1 MRESR
6 RRPSASATD
15 EERPP
20 EVTEPTGQ
28 DGVPP
33 VVGRYEILRELGRGS
48 MGVVYE
54 AHDPALSRNVALKTI
69 QPILDPKDKE
79 AFEQRFFAE
88 ARIAARLS
96 HPGIVVVHDVG
107 RDRDTGILYI
117 ALEHLTGHTLA
128 EMTEEGRPL
137 EWREALR
144 LGVEIARAL
153 HHAHEQGV
161 VHRDMK
167 PANVMVL
174 ASGQAK
180 IMDFGIA
187 RVETARFKLTSPGE
201 FLGTPLY
208 MAPEQAL
215 SGTVDARTDVF
226 SLGGIVY
233 TLLTGQP
240 AFAAASIPQIVAR
253 LVKED
258 AAPPS
263 SLVPGLPPNLDQ
275 VLARA
280 MAKEPDDRYP
290 HALALAEDLEDVLE
304 GRIPQHLT
312 GTAPPEVELVL
323 AEDDPLVHELHALVP
338 DATPTPAVGLPTTAR
353 PPAGRTTGGIS
364 RSVLSPGRRHV
375 GFWTGVVV
383 VGLAAWAYLGLR
395 GASVPPPVVTPVNTP
410 AAAPPML
417 PPARSASPP
426 APQPSTLTTP
436 PSVVPAKPRRPAA
449 EPAHLRIDFDHPLEA
464 GTLRVWVDDELVVDQ
479 KLTSRVHKEAL
490 VFNRRRGSVKELLDV
505 SPGNHEVRVL
515 VKWEDNEKT
524 DRISGIFKAGV
535 TKRLEANLGWLRKNL
550 SLDWK

>member
-1 MRESR
+1 
-6 RRPSASATD
+6 
-15 EERPP
+15 
-20 EVTEPTGQ
+20 VTEPTAQ
-28 DGVPP
+28 DPIPP

-69 QPILDPKDKE
+69 QPILDPRDKE

-107 RDRDTGILYI
+107 RDPDTGILYI
-117 ALEHLTGHTLA
+117 ALEHLTGRTLA
-128 EMTEEGRPL
+128 EMTEGGHPL

-144 LGVEIARAL
+144 LGAEIARAL

-167 PANVMVL
+167 PANIMVV

-187 RVETARFKLTSPGE
+187 RADTARFKLTSPGE

-215 SGTVDARTDVF
+215 SGTVDRRTDVF

-240 AFAAASIPQIVAR
+240 AFAATSLPQIVAR

-263 SLVPGLPPNLDQ
+263 SLVPGLPPRLDQ

-290 HALALAEDLEDVLE
+290 HARAFAEDLEDVLE
-304 GRIPQHLT
+304 GRIPRHLT

-323 AEDDPLVHELHALVP
+323 AEEDPLEQELHALVP
-338 DATPTPAVGLPTTAR
+338 DAAPPPAVGPPMAHPT
-353 PPAGRTTGGIS
+353 GRMTGRVS
-364 RSVLSPGRRHV
+364 RSVLPPGGRHV
-375 GFWTGVVV
+375 GLWTGVIIA
-383 VGLAAWAYLGLR
+383 GLGAWAYMGLR
-395 GASVPPPVVTPVNTP
+395 GRAIVPAPVVAPAYAP
-410 AAAPPML
+410 SAAAPSAPTATSAPIL
-417 PPARSASPP
+417 PSRSPSPPTSRASALASPP
-426 APQPSTLTTP
+426 AAVPTKPKRP
-436 PSVVPAKPRRPAA
+436 PT
-449 EPAHLRIDFDHPLEA
+449 EPGHLHIDFDHPLEV

-479 KLTSRVHKEAL
+479 KLTSRVRTEAL
-490 VFNRRRGSVKELLDV
+490 VFKVRRGNVMELMDV
-505 SPGNHEVRVL
+505 SPGNHEVRVQ

-524 DRISGIFKAGV
+524 ERISGIFKAGV
-535 TKRLEANLGWLRKNL
+535 TKRLEASLGRLRKNL

>member
-1 MRESR
+1 
-6 RRPSASATD
+6 
-15 EERPP
+15 
-20 EVTEPTGQ
+20 VTEPTGQ
-28 DGVPP
+28 DIPP

-54 AHDPALSRNVALKTI
+54 AHDPALSRKVALKTI
-69 QPILDPKDKE
+69 QPVLDPKDKE

-107 RDRDTGILYI
+107 RDPDTGMLYI
-117 ALEHLTGHTLA
+117 ALEHLTGRTLA
-128 EMTEEGRPL
+128 ELTEDGHRL

-144 LGVEIARAL
+144 LGAEIARAL

-187 RVETARFKLTSPGE
+187 RVETARFKLTAQGE

-215 SGTVDARTDVF
+215 SGTVDRRTDVF

-233 TLLTGQP
+233 TLVTGVP
-240 AFAAASIPQIVAR
+240 AFAAASLPQIVAR

-263 SLVPGLPPNLDQ
+263 SLVPGLPPSLDQ

-290 HALALAEDLEDVLE
+290 SARALAEDIEDLLE
-304 GRIPQHLT
+304 GRIPRHLT
-312 GTAPPEVELVL
+312 GTAPPDVELVL
-323 AEDDPLVHELHALVP
+323 AEEDPLEQELHALVP
-338 DATPTPAVGLPTTAR
+338 DDAPPPAVGPPMAHPPTGLMT
-353 PPAGRTTGGIS
+353 GRVS
-364 RSVLSPGRRHV
+364 RSVLPPGGRHV
-375 GFWTGVVV
+375 GIWTGVLIA
-383 VGLAAWAYLGLR
+383 GLGAWAYLVLWGR
-395 GASVPPPVVTPVNTP
+395 ASVPPPVVAPASVP
-410 AAAPPML
+410 SAAAPSAPTANSAPLL
-417 PPARSASPP
+417 PSRSASP
-426 APQPSTLTTP
+426 APSRPSTLAPQSSAVP
-436 PSVVPAKPRRPAA
+436 PKPKRPAA
-449 EPAHLRIDFDHPLEA
+449 EPGHLHIDFDHPLET

-490 VFNRRRGSVKELLDV
+490 VFKVRKGNVKELLDV
-505 SPGNHEVRVL
+505 SPGNHEVRVQ
-515 VKWEDNEKT
+515 VKWEDNDKT
-524 DRISGIFKAGV
+524 ERISGIFKAGV
-535 TKRLEANLGWLRKNL
+535 TKRLEASLGWLRKNL

>member
-1 MRESR
+1 M
-6 RRPSASATD
+6 
-15 EERPP
+15 
-20 EVTEPTGQ
+20 TEPTGQ
-28 DGVPP
+28 DPIPP

-69 QPILDPKDKE
+69 QPVLDPKDKE

-107 RDRDTGILYI
+107 RDPDTGILYI
-117 ALEHLTGHTLA
+117 ALEHLTGRTLA
-128 EMTEEGRPL
+128 EMTDGGHPL

-144 LGVEIARAL
+144 LGAEIARAL

-167 PANVMVL
+167 PANIMVL
-174 ASGQAK
+174 SSGQAK

-215 SGTVDARTDVF
+215 SGTVDRRTDVF

-233 TLLTGQP
+233 TLVAGQP
-240 AFAAASIPQIVAR
+240 AFAAASLPQIVAR

-263 SLVPGLPPNLDQ
+263 SLIPGLPPHLDQ

-290 HALALAEDLEDVLE
+290 HARALAEDLEDLLE
-304 GRIPQHLT
+304 GRIPRHLT

-323 AEDDPLVHELHALVP
+323 AEEDPLEQELHALVP
-338 DATPTPAVGLPTTAR
+338 DAAPPPTVGAPTATH
-353 PPAGRTTGGIS
+353 PPSSLMTGRVS
-364 RSVLSPGRRHV
+364 RSVLPPGGRHV
-375 GFWTGVVV
+375 GLWAGLVVA
-383 VGLAAWAYLGLR
+383 GLGAWAYLGLR
-395 GASVPPPVVTPVNTP
+395 SRISVPTPVVVPAP
-410 AAAPPML
+410 APSAAAPSAPTPTSAPL
-417 PPARSASPP
+417 QPSHSASPP
-426 APQPSTLTTP
+426 APRASTLASP
-436 PSVVPAKPRRPAA
+436 PAA
-449 EPAHLRIDFDHPLEA
+449 VPSKPKRPQAEPGHLHIDFDHPLEA

-479 KLTSRVHKEAL
+479 KLSSRVHKEAL
-490 VFNRRRGSVKELLDV
+490 VFKVRRGNLMELLDV
-505 SPGNHEVRVL
+505 SPGNHEVRVQ
-515 VKWEDNEKT
+515 VKWEDNDKT
-524 DRISGIFKAGV
+524 ERISGVFKAGV
-535 TKRLEANLGWLRKNL
+535 TKRLEASLGWLRKNL

>member
-1 MRESR
+1 
-6 RRPSASATD
+6 
-15 EERPP
+15 
-20 EVTEPTGQ
+20 
-28 DGVPP
+28 
-33 VVGRYEILRELGRGS
+33 

-69 QPILDPKDKE
+69 QAVLDPKDKE

-107 RDRDTGILYI
+107 RDPDTGTLFI

-128 EMTEEGRPL
+128 ELAEDGHPL

-144 LGVEIARAL
+144 LGAEIARAL

-215 SGTVDARTDVF
+215 SGTVDRRTDVF

-240 AFAAASIPQIVAR
+240 AFAAASLPQIVAR

-304 GRIPQHLT
+304 GRIPRHLT
-312 GTAPPEVELVL
+312 GTAPSEVELVL
-323 AEDDPLVHELHALVP
+323 AEEDPLEQELHALVP
-338 DATPTPAVGLPTTAR
+338 DAAP
-353 PPAGRTTGGIS
+353 PPAIGPPMAAHAPTGRMTGRVS
-364 RSVLSPGRRHV
+364 RSVLPPGRRHV
-375 GFWTGVVV
+375 GIWTGVVIA
-383 VGLAAWAYLGLR
+383 GLGVWAYLGLR
-395 GASVPPPVVTPVNTP
+395 GGASVPAPLVAPASGPSPATPSAPTATSAPV
-410 AAAPPML
+410 L
-417 PPARSASPP
+417 SASPP
-426 APQPSTLTTP
+426 PLRPSTLAPP
-436 PSVVPAKPRRPAA
+436 PSAVSPKSKRPSA
-449 EPAHLRIDFDHPLEA
+449 EPGHLHIDFEHPLET

-479 KLTSRVHKEAL
+479 RLTSRVHKEAL
-490 VFNRRRGSVKELLDV
+490 VFKVRKGNVVELLDV
-505 SPGNHEVRVL
+505 SPGSHEVRVQ

-524 DRISGIFKAGV
+524 ERISGVFKAGV
-535 TKRLEANLGWLRKNL
+535 TKRLEASLGWLRKNL